1 MVQTLD
7 IGACVASLLFDNNSV
22 SLPGLG
28 SITAQYQSA
37 TIDHVQG
44 KISSPAKALTFDTN
58 LVFDDGL
65 LAQTAA
71 RRFGVPLHIAVEAV
85 TDYVRGIQNTLDRRE
100 MFALPGVGRLYR
112 DFEQK
117 IQFISDEHNFNP
129 DSYGLP
135 AVNYYPVVRRPIQE
149 PAASVPAP
157 VPARAGAGWWKRNL
171 VWLAAA
177 AMLVLAAGIYWA
189 ISNNSKPS
197 EPVPETAQI
206 PEALHNVPPGGVPSE
221 SAEEPEPAQPP
232 AAAEE
237 EMTDESEAP
246 TQAPDQRVC
255 TIRLGRFG
263 NADNVRRLVKK
274 AQNLGLNPYTEKAG
288 SLTEVGITFEYSE
301 ESEIKETLRLAR
313 RSLAKD
319 AVVESQ

>member
-7 IGACVASLLFDNNSV
+7 IGACVASLLFENNSV

-28 SITAQYQSA
+28 SITTQYQSA

-58 LVFDDGL
+58 LVLDDGL
-65 LAQTAA
+65 LAETAA
-71 RRFGVPLHIAVEAV
+71 RRYEVPLHIAAEAV

-100 MFALPGVGRLYR
+100 MFELSGVGRLYR

-129 DSYGLP
+129 ESYGLP
-135 AVNYYPVVRRPIQE
+135 TVQYYPVVRRTTQDAASPTPVPS
-149 PAASVPAP
+149 PAA
-157 VPARAGAGWWKRNL
+157 RRTGWWQRNM
-171 VWLAAA
+171 VWWIAA
-177 AMLVLAAGIYWA
+177 AMLILAAGIYW
-189 ISNNSKPS
+189 IQVGSKPS
-197 EPVPETAQI
+197 DPAEETAQI
-206 PEALHNVPPGGVPSE
+206 PEELHNVPPGGVTTEPT
-221 SAEEPEPAQPP
+221 EEPASPP
-232 AAAEE
+232 PPPAEE
-237 EMTDESEAP
+237 EEIVDESEAP
-246 TQAPDQRVC
+246 TLPPDQQVC

-263 NADNVRRLVKK
+263 NADNVKRLVKK
-274 AQNLGLNPYTEKAG
+274 AQTLGLNPYTKKVG
-288 SLTEVGITFEYSE
+288 GLTEVGLTFEYSE

>member
-7 IGACVASLLFDNNSV
+7 IGACVASLLFENNSV

-28 SITAQYQSA
+28 SITTQYQSA
-37 TIDHVQG
+37 SIDHVQG

-58 LVFDDGL
+58 LVLDDGL
-65 LAQTAA
+65 LAETAA
-71 RRFGVPLHIAVEAV
+71 RRYEVPLHMAAEAV

-100 MFALPGVGRLYR
+100 MFALSGVGRLYR

-129 DSYGLP
+129 ESYGLP
-135 AVNYYPVVRRPIQE
+135 TVQYYPVVRRTAQE
-149 PAASVPAP
+149 AASPTPAASL
-157 VPARAGAGWWKRNL
+157 AGRRTGGWWQRNM
-171 VWLAAA
+171 VWWIAA
-177 AMLVLAAGIYWA
+177 AMLILAAGIYWMQVG
-189 ISNNSKPS
+189 SKPS
-197 EPVPETAQI
+197 DPVEETAQI
-206 PEALHNVPPGGVPSE
+206 PEELHNVPPGGAPTE
-221 SAEEPEPAQPP
+221 PAEEPASPP
-232 AAAEE
+232 AEE
-237 EMTDESEAP
+237 EEIVDESEAP
-246 TQAPDQRVC
+246 TLPPDQQVC

-263 NADNVRRLVKK
+263 NADNVKRLVKK
-274 AQNLGLNPYTEKAG
+274 AQNLGLNPYTQKVG
-288 SLTEVGITFEYSE
+288 GLTEVGITFEYSE

>member
-7 IGACVASLLFDNNSV
+7 IGACVASLLYDNNSV

-44 KISSPAKALTFDTN
+44 RISPPAKALTFDTN
-58 LVFDDGL
+58 LVLDDGL

-71 RRFGVPLHIAVEAV
+71 QRFGVPLHIAVEAV
-85 TDYVRGIQNTLDRRE
+85 AGYVRDIQNALDRRE

-129 DSYGLP
+129 ESCGLP
-135 AVNYYPVVRRPIQE
+135 ALQYYPVVRRPVQG
-149 PAASVPAP
+149 PAVAAMP
-157 VPARAGAGWWKRNL
+157 VPASTRAGAGWWKRNL
-171 VWLAAA
+171 VWLSAA

-189 ISNNSKPS
+189 VSNSTPS
-197 EPVPETAQI
+197 GMTQETADI
-206 PEALHNVPPGGVPSE
+206 PEELHNVPPGGVPSE
-221 SAEEPEPAQPP
+221 PAEEPEPAPP
-232 AAAEE
+232 PTASEE

-246 TQAPDQRVC
+246 TLPPDQKIC

-263 NADNVRRLVKK
+263 NADNVKRLVKK

>member
-7 IGACVASLLFDNNSV
+7 IGACVASLLYDNNSV

-28 SITAQYQSA
+28 SITAQYQA
-37 TIDHVQG
+37 AAIDHVQG
-44 KISSPAKALTFDTN
+44 RISSPGKALTFDTN
-58 LVFDDGL
+58 LVLDDGL

-71 RRFGVPLHIAVEAV
+71 QRFGVSLHIATEAV
-85 TDYVRGIQNTLDRRE
+85 SDYVRSIQNTLDRRE

-129 DSYGLP
+129 ESYGLP
-135 AVNYYPVVRRPIQE
+135 SVQYYPVVRRAAQE
-149 PAASVPAP
+149 AAAAATPAP
-157 VPARAGAGWWKRNL
+157 TRAVASWWKRNL
-171 VWLAAA
+171 VWLSAA

-189 ISNNSKPS
+189 VSGGKPS
-197 EPVPETAQI
+197 DPTQSTADI
-206 PEALHNVPPGGVPSE
+206 PEEMHNVPPGGVPSE
-221 SAEEPEPAQPP
+221 PAEEPETTPP

-237 EMTDESEAP
+237 EIADESESP
-246 TQAPDQRVC
+246 TPSPDQRVC

-263 NADNVRRLVKK
+263 NADNVKRLVKK
-274 AQNLGLNPYTEKAG
+274 AQQLGLSPYTEKAG
-288 SLTEVGITFEYSE
+288 NLTEVGVTFEYSE